1 MTDYRISI
9 VKTSEGYLVNHY
21 SKDEYDFLPTFA
33 DVVNRLFGYG
43 ATTHLAKLH
52 LRDLS
57 PSEELAV
64 KTIRSSVLRINSLEE
79 RAKDWVYTIEKLKD
93 KDHRVGFI

>member
-9 VKTSEGYLVNHY
+9 VKTDEEYLVNHY
-21 SKDEYDFLPTFA
+21 SKRKDDFLPTFA

-43 ATTHLAKLH
+43 AVTHLEEPH

-57 PSEELAV
+57 PSEENTV
-64 KTIRSSVLRINSLEE
+64 RMIRSNILKLSSLEDE
-79 RAKDWVYTIEKLKD
+79 LK
-93 KDHRVGFI
+93 KPETSIKP